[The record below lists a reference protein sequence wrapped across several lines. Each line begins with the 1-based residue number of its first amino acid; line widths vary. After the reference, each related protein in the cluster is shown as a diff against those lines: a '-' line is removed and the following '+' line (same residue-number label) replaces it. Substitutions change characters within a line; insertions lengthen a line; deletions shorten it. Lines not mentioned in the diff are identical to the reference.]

1 MEAEMNRGL
10 GNNSDLVFDVFIREN
25 EGFQTAVLEYLNKQG
40 PK

>member
-1 MEAEMNRGL
+1 MNRGL
-10 GNNSDLVFDVFIREN
+10 GNNFDLVFDVLIREN